1 VGKTATAL
9 TVAKALNC
17 QNLKE
22 DSCDRCHSCRLVDRG
37 QHPNVR
43 FITREKNR
51 EQIVKDQVDEIN
63 YLAHLRPW
71 QGGRLVFIID
81 QAERMNETAANS
93 LLKTLEEPGASVYFI
108 LITED
113 LSAILP
119 TIRSRCQVLKFKRI
133 SQEDLERAL
142 ETRGLP
148 PDRAGLIASTTDGN
162 LELALN
168 LSWEDFITSR
178 NRAWLLFTRLL
189 EKGEAEDF
197 MNLVSGG
204 ARKDSLDNFKEI
216 PSFFSVF
223 FRDLLAVKKGQ
234 AASVLNSDLK
244 SELEGLA
251 RKVSEDRAAEG
262 IKQMEGYLGSLKK
275 NPNLGIISNEIVIFS
290 GILTMAD
297 VVLLLSEST
306 GKIIRG
312 KLIQEPVEIGDYCL
326 VESEYGGDLAMVI
339 DTGSELVQCPKAAK
353 EAVKIIRRATP
364 EDIDK
369 FKWLREKEKQAFEFC
384 LQRIKYHN
392 LPMKLVAVRY
402 FSIERRGFSTT
413 QPMVELTSDSWSKI
427 WLKNSR

>member
-1 VGKTATAL
+1 MSFKDIVGNEQIKKILKLSLQENRLPGSLLFAGPAGVGKTATAL

-17 QNLKE
+17 QNLKD
-22 DSCDRCHSCRLVDRG
+22 DSCDRCHSCRLVDRS

-93 LLKTLEEPGASVYFI
+93 LLKILEEPGPSVYFI

-216 PSFFSVF
+216 LSFFSVF

-234 AASVLNSDLK
+234 AASLLNSDLK

-275 NPNLGIISNEIVIFS
+275 NPNLGIISNEIVIFFRN
-290 GILTMAD
+290 INY
-297 VVLLLSEST
+297 V
-306 GKIIRG
+306 
-312 KLIQEPVEIGDYCL
+312 
-326 VESEYGGDLAMVI
+326 
-339 DTGSELVQCPKAAK
+339 
-353 EAVKIIRRATP
+353 
-364 EDIDK
+364 
-369 FKWLREKEKQAFEFC
+369 
-384 LQRIKYHN
+384 
-392 LPMKLVAVRY
+392 
-402 FSIERRGFSTT
+402 
-413 QPMVELTSDSWSKI
+413 
-427 WLKNSR
+427 